1 MQRTQPIFLF
11 RCYTLLDIVKA
22 LLYLIGHP
30 NYEYEHDE
38 SAVPTKTARLLA
50 GLTVDGQRYAPNES
64 WCEWAL
70 ANNCLPTEGEEDD
83 NYCWTPPKTDVA
95 EALSLESSSPNHN
108 QEDPVQYISE
118 VRSSIS
124 SETISSF
131 AKIREA
137 LDEIADISRS
147 MYERNIYETQ
157 RAFHR
162 ILLLQPTYGKEEMEH
177 KTVYY
182 YAEVLPFT
190 DHFSEFGPSYFD
202 LFRGTVCYDAQVDKE
217 SRQTCKNCD
226 WYPFTTIRNISY
238 NFEESILSQMNLGRF
253 FMSPGPKAK
262 EFLTDDFCLWA
273 KLDHRGKNGILS
285 GLFFLEKRPRNE
297 DFTCFLDQDGSS
309 SDGIGDLF
317 NSNGNTSNDFSDTD
331 TTNAPDFEFESDIEE
346 GDDQLEIQ
354 ASSSLVSDKIEHE
367 NQENDQDLD
376 EKDISEVSTL
386 ITFESGEIENF
397 IYPQIRRCKVCCMY
411 EDVTQHVVNVRLY
424 TVWSWSFRQTR
435 WPFQFAPQQTV
446 ELTTEGV
453 NVPPWRASAGQ
464 LLHDVCRVCSNCPEA
479 KTIVLLDPLS
489 LSPFSPILNLMQRSN
504 KPKPYLTGILW
515 MTPFQALSPLFRVPL
530 PKNRSIL
537 DSSETYDPVEV
548 EDPAKAINYP
558 STLFLR
564 FLALDA
570 YFTNLVSWLS
580 RAEVYSSTGP
590 SRISPLFTTDPMA
603 ARVLQ
608 IFSFGCGQAPLAG
621 LWPLWISRHC
631 MRFIL
636 RLPQMTD
643 TLLHRMGLNKQDS
656 DSLYFFPFSDL
667 DEI

>member
-1 MQRTQPIFLF
+1 
-11 RCYTLLDIVKA
+11 
-22 LLYLIGHP
+22 
-30 NYEYEHDE
+30 
-38 SAVPTKTARLLA
+38 
-50 GLTVDGQRYAPNES
+50 
-64 WCEWAL
+64 
-70 ANNCLPTEGEEDD
+70 
-83 NYCWTPPKTDVA
+83 
-95 EALSLESSSPNHN
+95 
-108 QEDPVQYISE
+108 
-118 VRSSIS
+118 
-124 SETISSF
+124 
-131 AKIREA
+131 
-137 LDEIADISRS
+137 